1 MEHGA
6 RGEGVLSSAEPVVL
20 LQHFGKG
27 ILESEG
33 GGGNALDTDS
43 ALLRRFGRPESE
55 HDRPL
60 FCDLG

>member
-6 RGEGVLSSAEPVVL
+6 HGEGVLSSTELVVL
-20 LQHFGKG
+20 LQYFGKG

-43 ALLRRFGRPESE
+43 ASLRRFGRPESE
-55 HDRPL
+55 HGRPL
-60 FCDLG
+60 FCVLG